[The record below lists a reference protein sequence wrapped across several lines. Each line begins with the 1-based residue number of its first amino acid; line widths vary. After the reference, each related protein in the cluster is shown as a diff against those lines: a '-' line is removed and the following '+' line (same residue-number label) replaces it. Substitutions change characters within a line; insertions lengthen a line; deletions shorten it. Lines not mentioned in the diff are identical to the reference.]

1 MQVAPIASEPLACQ
15 QFGTTCWRFLSL
27 GGSDEWAEHET
38 ASGSGGDPND
48 ESLESVTSLG
58 GSNKGALRLVK
69 CAALS

>member
-27 GGSDEWAEHET
+27 GGGDEWSEVE
-38 ASGSGGDPND
+38 ASGNGGDQNE
-48 ESLESVTSLG
+48 ESLENVTSLG

-69 CAALS
+69 RAALS